1 MSGLRRAD
9 RRRSASTRVERHWLE
24 LVADL
29 MAAPGR
35 ELPDERIATTMCA
48 TFGLS
53 GCSYNDHSPHSGTL
67 NLWPGD
73 ARMGGYRDEL
83 IEWTATRAA
92 REHPLLR
99 FYLQTGRRVP
109 LQIVDVPERIAGPRI
124 AGGWSEIGRDVGAA
138 HQLSLPL
145 RLGPG
150 RHRAF
155 VLGRPDVFGAQEM
168 ELAHLLWRLLTA
180 LDRQRATLTRAGPE
194 PDVAA
199 ALRLTPRQ
207 EAVLAL
213 LADGHTAAAIGRRLL
228 IAERTVHKHLEHLYA
243 RLGVT
248 DRLAAVLRARDVGLL
263 PQYVVDDLPDSPAP
277 GHAGRDVMPR

>member
-1 MSGLRRAD
+1 M
-9 RRRSASTRVERHWLE
+9 STRVERQWLE

-29 MAAPGR
+29 MTAPDTV
-35 ELPDERIATTMCA
+35 LPDERIATTMCA
-48 TFGLS
+48 TFELTA
-53 GCSYNDHSPHSGTL
+53 CSFNDHSPQSGVL

-83 IEWTATRAA
+83 IEWTTTRAA
-92 REHPLLR
+92 QEHPLLR
-99 FYLQTGRRVP
+99 FYLRTGRRVP
-109 LQIVDVPERIAGPRI
+109 LQIVDVPEHIAGPRI
-124 AGGWSEIGRDVGAA
+124 TGGWSEIGRDVGAA
-138 HQLSLPL
+138 HQLAIPL

-155 VLGRPDVFGAQEM
+155 VLGRPEVFGPHEI

-180 LDRQRATLTRAGPE
+180 LDRQRATLLRAGPE

-199 ALRLTPRQ
+199 ALSLTPRQ
-207 EAVLAL
+207 QAVLAL

-243 RLGVT
+243 KLGVT
-248 DRLAAVLRARDVGLL
+248 DRLAAVLRARDLGLL
-263 PQYVVDDLPDSPAP
+263 PQYVVADLPESRSPDTLVDVAP
-277 GHAGRDVMPR
+277 G